1 MNTGG
6 NPVANSFVST
16 VWISLVQALHARDRK
31 GREHAVTVIKIRSRG
46 YIPDVYVQI
55 DREIIDEALYDD
67 ETFVGAVIDAL
78 RTLGY
83 QGKPFDRAELGMQGR
98 DYIVL
103 EPGTEFRQFV
113 IQRFGW
119 HELDA
124 RVHHLAPSMNASL
137 ESCDVPQRD

>member
-1 MNTGG
+1 
-6 NPVANSFVST
+6 VSPG
-16 VWISLVQALHARDRK
+16 WISLAHALRARDRK
-31 GREHAVTVIKIRSRG
+31 GREHTITIIKIRSRG

-55 DREIIDEALYDD
+55 DREILDEALYDD
-67 ETFVGAVIDAL
+67 ETFIGAVIGAL

-103 EPGTEFRQFV
+103 EPGHEFRQFV

-119 HELDA
+119 HDLDTA
-124 RVHHLAPSMNASL
+124 GQDLAPAANVTL
-137 ESCDVPQRD
+137 ESSDVHLRS

>member
-1 MNTGG
+1 MA
-6 NPVANSFVST
+6 NPVVSPG
-16 VWISLVQALHARDRK
+16 WISLAQALRARDRK
-31 GREHAVTVIKIRSRG
+31 GREHTISIIKIRSRG

-55 DREIIDEALYDD
+55 DREILDEALYDD
-67 ETFVGAVIDAL
+67 ETFIGAVIDAL

-103 EPGTEFRQFV
+103 EPGAEFRQFV

-119 HELDA
+119 HDLDTA
-124 RVHHLAPSMNASL
+124 GQDLAPAANVAL
-137 ESCDVPQRD
+137 ESFDVHLRS

>member
-1 MNTGG
+1 M
-6 NPVANSFVST
+6 ANSVVSPG
-16 VWISLVQALHARDRK
+16 WISLAQALHARDRK
-31 GREHAVTVIKIRSRG
+31 GREHVITVIKIRSRG

-55 DREIIDEALYDD
+55 DRDIRDEALYDD
-67 ETFVGAVIDAL
+67 DVFVDAVINAL

-103 EPGTEFRQFV
+103 EPGPEFRQFV

-119 HELDA
+119 HDLDTA
-124 RVHHLAPSMNASL
+124 GQDLAPAANVTL
-137 ESCDVPQRD
+137 ESFDVHLRN